1 MRNSTI
7 DFSVPIPSYFLHLFL
22 FLRNEL
28 ALDRKGL
35 PRQHCSWSQLLR
47 VGTEWGFC
55 KRVPGTPPPCQQS
68 FTLWLI
74 WSYSG
79 SPHKKWVRGV
89 CIWETNVFLEIL
101 RFHPV
106 LIWSFGLWRAW
117 QTTFLASSVTQR
129 DQFWATVNDTRLI
142 QTYLCLSYFWSPHAP
157 TAQWL
162 PMLFPLHSSVK
173 ATRTSRNFSR
183 TTHPPYQSSDM
194 RSQLSLHLLMW
205 FLYLYWQSLNT
216 SSWMMRS

>member
-7 DFSVPIPSYFLHLFL
+7 DFSVPISSYFLHLFL

-47 VGTEWGFC
+47 VGTEWGFS
-55 KRVPGTPPPCQQS
+55 KRVPGPPPPCQQS

-79 SPHKKWVRGV
+79 SPHKKCVRDV
-89 CIWETNVFLEIL
+89 CIWETSVFLEIL

-117 QTTFLASSVTQR
+117 QTTFLAPSVTQR
-129 DQFWATVNDTRLI
+129 DQFCATVNDTRLI
-142 QTYLCLSYFWSPHAP
+142 QTYLVSPTSGHLMHLLHGGCQCCSPCIRVSKSPEPAVTLSG
-157 TAQWL
+157 
-162 PMLFPLHSSVK
+162 
-173 ATRTSRNFSR
+173 
-183 TTHPPYQSSDM
+183 TTHPPEFW
-194 RSQLSLHLLMW
+194 HE
-205 FLYLYWQSLNT
+205 
-216 SSWMMRS
+216 